1 MATIIFIFFIVIFCF
16 LVTIYWGSFWMEN
29 YEKKIKTKK
38 DFLLS
43 FLVFYWWVVEA
54 RTFWRDLP

>member
-43 FLVFYWWVVEA
+43 FLAFYWWVVEA